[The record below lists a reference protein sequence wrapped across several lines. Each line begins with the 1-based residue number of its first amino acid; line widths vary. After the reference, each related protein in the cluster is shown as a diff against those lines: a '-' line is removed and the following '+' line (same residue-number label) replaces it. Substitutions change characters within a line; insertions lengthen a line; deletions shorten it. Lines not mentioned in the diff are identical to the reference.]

1 MNDGK
6 NASKAYQKTSSSVS
20 LAEFT
25 QLYFSANCIRSETAN
40 ADQQNGLG
48 GARSNMI
55 VFENAMRVYRKVV
68 SGSSFIIAWWS
79 NFRYFYMCR

>member
-6 NASKAYQKTSSSVS
+6 NASKAYQKTSSSRLLNS
-20 LAEFT
+20 RSYT
-25 QLYFSANCIRSETAN
+25 SQLTASEAKQPAN

-48 GARSNMI
+48 GARSKMI

-68 SGSSFIIAWWS
+68 SGSSFIIAW
-79 NFRYFYMCR
+79 